1 MSRIDKKIAELGYSV
16 YQITNEDP
24 PRIIEYRMKADK
36 TLFADNIEQD
46 YETLYS
52 VVIFAYDLEGHYAL
66 SATYTSK
73 NSAAIGG
80 DSEYGTMIV
89 GLTDKE
95 LKIFCRKIK
104 ALKRQYKLHKI
115 FRRNKA

>member
-1 MSRIDKKIAELGYSV
+1 MSKIDKKIAELGYSV
-16 YQITNEDP
+16 YQTTNEDP

-36 TLFADNIEQD
+36 TLFADNVKHD

-52 VVIFAYDLEGHYAL
+52 VIIFAYDLEGHYAL
-66 SATYTSK
+66 SATYASK
-73 NSAAIGG
+73 NSAAVGG
-80 DSEYGTMIV
+80 DSKYGTMIV

-95 LKIFCRKIK
+95 LKIFYRKIK
-104 ALKRQYKLHKI
+104 SLNRRYKLHKI